1 MEFDSIA
8 KNRLLVLTGLVFIMG
23 RTSIKSKMLE
33 NLSIWLAA
41 K

>member
-23 RTSIKSKMLE
+23 RTSTKSKMLE